1 LGYSFYFTQ
10 VIDAGNAAA
19 ENPVPIEAAVGCAP
33 ETLFQVTAVKGQDE
47 SGRLQRCRN
56 IGNVVDFSVNQA
68 DLIPGQAA
76 VAGIREG
83 AFDPACG
90 GVKFMLIGKNQAR
103 LTNRYRFGR

>member
-10 VIDAGNAAA
+10 VIDAGNVAA

-68 DLIPGQAA
+68 DLIPVRPPSPEYEKALSTPR
-76 VAGIREG
+76 VT
-83 AFDPACG
+83 
-90 GVKFMLIGKNQAR
+90 L
-103 LTNRYRFGR
+103 